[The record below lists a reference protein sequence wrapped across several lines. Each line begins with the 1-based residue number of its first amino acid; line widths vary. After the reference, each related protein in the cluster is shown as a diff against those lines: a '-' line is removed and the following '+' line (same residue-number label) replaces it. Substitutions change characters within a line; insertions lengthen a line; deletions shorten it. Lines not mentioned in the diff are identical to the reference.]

1 MAQIV
6 LLLFVHSK
14 YTISDKKE
22 DKNMKS
28 VVSYEERG
36 NYGNSRYRGNCS
48 GRLIEDLIDQYK
60 LESLSDYMVRGGT
73 TEDVCR
79 VWCIPRDVACS

>member
-1 MAQIV
+1 M

-36 NYGNSRYRGNCS
+36 NYGNNRYRGTA
-48 GRLIEDLIDQYK
+48 L
-60 LESLSDYMVRGGT
+60 
-73 TEDVCR
+73 
-79 VWCIPRDVACS
+79 AA

>member
-6 LLLFVHSK
+6 LLLFMHSK

-36 NYGNSRYRGNCS
+36 NYGNNRYRGNCS
-48 GRLIEDLIDQYK
+48 GRLIEDIIDQYK
-60 LESLSDYMVRGGT
+60 LRSLSSYRVGGAT

-79 VWCIPRDVACS
+79 AKGI